1 MSAIVVITTAGTE
14 EEANSLARE
23 LVGRR
28 HAACVNVLPVHK
40 SVYRWQGKLCEE
52 SEFLLVIK
60 SIKDE
65 YRAIEATIQELH
77 SYELPE
83 VLAIPIQH
91 ADERFLGWI
100 AECVDKSPIENDG
113 YDDDLENGDP
123 PA

>member
-40 SVYRWQGKLCEE
+40 SVYRWQGKLCEN

-65 YRAIEATIQELH
+65 YRAIEAAIQELH
-77 SYELPE
+77 SYDQPE
-83 VLAIPIQH
+83 ILSFAV
-91 ADERFLGWI
+91 ADGEERFLNWLT
-100 AECVDKSPIENDG
+100 ECVQGE
-113 YDDDLENGDP
+113 
-123 PA
+123 PAADRAMDEEPGAGS